1 MSSLGTVRAL
11 APVLLRAGGTSGMRH
26 QARGTAL
33 AVLAFAITTALALS
47 VLGGQRAFT
56 VRAAMDDPFQK
67 EWGDLYIVFAWV
79 AVILLMVPLL
89 SLGGA
94 AARLGVARRDARLA
108 TLRLLGA
115 TPGEVVALTV
125 TETAWQG
132 LIGAALGMAGYV
144 LLLPVWTIVPFQ
156 GGHLAIGEL
165 WVGPLIL
172 LAPLVVPALA
182 ALSAAFTLR
191 RVVVSPLGVAQ
202 RTTPARLKAVRVVVA
217 VAAMVGFLVVTTLSG
232 FDSGLLIVLIL
243 GMLAAV
249 FGSINLVGP
258 WLIWLLG
265 KISGGTARS
274 AAGLLA
280 ARRLADDPKAAWR
293 VVGGLGLASFVAAV
307 LSLLPMI
314 SEVQGMAPG
323 ERIFLD
329 DLVRGALLTLSIT
342 FVVAACSA
350 GIIQAASVLDRR
362 RDYALQTLAGVPVAL
377 LDAVRRRE
385 VLTPL
390 LFVSATSAGM
400 GLLVVMPFLGPGV
413 EIGTA
418 GLVMLVSCLVLGCL
432 LVLAASEASRPLLR
446 TVLRETSVRPD

>member
-1 MSSLGTVRAL
+1 MAL
-11 APVLLRAGGTSGMRH
+11 APVLLRAGGASGVRQ
-26 QARGTAL
+26 QARSTAL

-56 VRAAMDDPFQK
+56 VRAANGDPFQK
-67 EWGDLYIVFAWV
+67 EWGDLYIVLAWV

-115 TPGEVVALTV
+115 TPREVVALTV

-132 LIGAALGMAGYV
+132 LIGAAFGMVGYV
-144 LLLPVWTIVPFQ
+144 LLLPVWTLVPFQ

-165 WVGPLIL
+165 WVGPLMLVAL
-172 LAPLVVPALA
+172 LVAPALA
-182 ALSAAFTLR
+182 AVSAAFTLR

-202 RTTPARLKAVRVVVA
+202 RTTPAGLKVIRLIVAVVA
-217 VAAMVGFLVVTTLSG
+217 VIGFLVVTTLSG
-232 FDSGLLIVLIL
+232 LDSAALTVLIL

-265 KISGGTARS
+265 KIAGGTARS

-307 LSLLPMI
+307 LSVLPMI

-323 ERIFLD
+323 ERLFLD
-329 DLVRGALLTLSIT
+329 DLVMGAMLTLAIT

-362 RDYALQTLAGVPVAL
+362 RDYALQALAGAPASL
-377 LDAVRRRE
+377 LDGVRRRE
-385 VLTPL
+385 VLVPL
-390 LFVSATSAGM
+390 IFVSVTSAGM
-400 GLLVVMPFLGPGV
+400 GLLVIMPFLGPGV
-413 EIGTA
+413 QIGTP
-418 GLVMLVSCLVLGCL
+418 GLLMLGGCLVAGCL

>member
-1 MSSLGTVRAL
+1 M
-11 APVLLRAGGTSGMRH
+11 
-26 QARGTAL
+26 
-33 AVLAFAITTALALS
+33 
-47 VLGGQRAFT
+47 
-56 VRAAMDDPFQK
+56 
-67 EWGDLYIVFAWV
+67 
-79 AVILLMVPLL
+79 
-89 SLGGA
+89 
-94 AARLGVARRDARLA
+94 
-108 TLRLLGA
+108 
-115 TPGEVVALTV
+115 
-125 TETAWQG
+125 
-132 LIGAALGMAGYV
+132 
-144 LLLPVWTIVPFQ
+144 
-156 GGHLAIGEL
+156 
-165 WVGPLIL
+165 
-172 LAPLVVPALA
+172 
-182 ALSAAFTLR
+182 
-191 RVVVSPLGVAQ
+191 
-202 RTTPARLKAVRVVVA
+202 VRVVVA
-217 VAAMVGFLVVTTLSG
+217 AAAMVGFLVVTTLSG
-232 FDSGLLIVLIL
+232 FDNGLLIVLIL
-243 GMLAAV
+243 AMLAAV

-307 LSLLPMI
+307 LSVLPMI

-323 ERIFLD
+323 ERLFLD
-329 DLVRGALLTLSIT
+329 DLVMGALLTLAIT

-350 GIIQAASVLDRR
+350 GIMQAASVLDRR
-362 RDYALQTLAGVPVAL
+362 RDYALQALAGVPVAL

>member
-1 MSSLGTVRAL
+1 MRTVMAL
-11 APVLLRAGGTSGMRH
+11 APVLLRAGGASGVRQ
-26 QARGTAL
+26 QARSTAL

-56 VRAAMDDPFQK
+56 VRASNGDPFQK
-67 EWGDLYIVFAWV
+67 EWGDLYITLAWV

-115 TPGEVVALTV
+115 TPREVVALTV

-132 LIGAALGMAGYV
+132 LIGAAFGMVGYV
-144 LLLPVWTIVPFQ
+144 LLLPVWTLVPFQ

-165 WVGPLIL
+165 WVGPLMLVAL
-172 LAPLVVPALA
+172 LVAPALA
-182 ALSAAFTLR
+182 AVSAAFTLR

-202 RTTPARLKAVRVVVA
+202 RTTPAGLKVIRLIVAVVA
-217 VAAMVGFLVVTTLSG
+217 VIGFLVVTTLSG
-232 FDSGLLIVLIL
+232 LDSAALTVLIL

-258 WLIWLLG
+258 WLIWLLA
-265 KISGGTARS
+265 KIAGGTARS

-307 LSLLPMI
+307 LSVLPVV
-314 SEVQGMAPG
+314 SQVQGMAPG
-323 ERIFLD
+323 ERLFLD
-329 DLVRGALLTLSIT
+329 DLVMGAMLTLAIT

-362 RDYALQTLAGVPVAL
+362 RDYALQALAGAPASL

-385 VLTPL
+385 VLVPL
-390 LFVSATSAGM
+390 IFVSVTSAGM
-400 GLLVVMPFLGPGV
+400 GLLVIMPFLGPGV
-413 EIGTA
+413 QIGTP
-418 GLVMLVSCLVLGCL
+418 GLLMLGGCLVAGCL